1 MTNRMGNLLTYSYP
15 EVKTQNKGSPL
26 ESKEQTPSSST
37 EGRGRKEERTLL
49 SAVLQMP
56 DFYQALRKK
65 GQVLIV
71 AALSPHL
78 HSHSHRPA
86 SYSRWKEPI
95 TSWITRVLKS
105 SWDSTPLRVK
115 PFEKEK
121 WQLTSRTFTQALFL
135 QILGKTQCNSYEMM
149 WPSHKLP
156 QGGRKMLNNPN
167 SLWGN
172 HFTLF
177 FIVTSYF
184 IGHHSVC
191 RSVANSNH
199 HQNYLPF

>member
-1 MTNRMGNLLTYSYP
+1 MSTVSLEAAVPPCLTLSTSFLLHPTSSLLSACVVMTNRMGNLLTYSYP

-78 HSHSHRPA
+78 HSHSHPPA
-86 SYSRWKEPI
+86 SYSRWNEPI
-95 TSWITRVLKS
+95 TSWTTCLFKS

-115 PFEKEK
+115 TIWEREVTTDK
-121 WQLTSRTFTQALFL
+121 QDIHTSLVPTD
-135 QILGKTQCNSYEMM
+135 LG
-149 WPSHKLP
+149 
-156 QGGRKMLNNPN
+156 
-167 SLWGN
+167 
-172 HFTLF
+172 
-177 FIVTSYF
+177 
-184 IGHHSVC
+184 
-191 RSVANSNH
+191 
-199 HQNYLPF
+199 QNTV